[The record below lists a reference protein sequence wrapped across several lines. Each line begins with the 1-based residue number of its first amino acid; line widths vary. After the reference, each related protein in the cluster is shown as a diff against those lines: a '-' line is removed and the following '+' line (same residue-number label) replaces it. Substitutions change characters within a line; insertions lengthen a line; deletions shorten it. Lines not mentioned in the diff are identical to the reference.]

1 MILPTIAVLQ
11 HVECETLGMMENIF
25 RENNIDFSYI
35 QPFNGDKIPDNLTD
49 FNALIIMGGPMGVYD
64 YAKFPFISDEI
75 TLIKN
80 CLHSNKPILGI
91 CLGSQLLASA
101 LGSNIIPGPVK
112 EIGWYNIHLETQ
124 SNNDSLF
131 HDLDDPFSAFLW
143 HGDIF
148 NLPVGAT
155 KLASSDLTD
164 CQAFKFGTNAYG
176 LLFHLETTRQIALDM
191 IDKFEDEIK
200 EQNITAEF
208 LLNDLDNR
216 IDNLSNIG
224 KIVFTRWVESFVK

>member
-1 MILPTIAVLQ
+1 MPIIAVLQ

-35 QPFNGDKIPDNLTD
+35 QTYNGDKIPDNLTD
-49 FNALIIMGGPMGVYD
+49 FNALIMMGGPMGVYD

-80 CLHSNKPILGI
+80 CLQANKPILGI

-101 LGSNIIPGPVK
+101 LGSNVVPGPVK
-112 EIGWYNIHLETQ
+112 EIGWYKIHLDAQ
-124 SNNDSLF
+124 SNNDPLF
-131 HDLDDPFSAFLW
+131 HDLDNSFSAFLW

-148 NLPVGAT
+148 KLPPGAI

-191 IDKFEDEIK
+191 IDKFKGEIK